1 MSCIFVD
8 EDKYEIFVYDEIYRT
23 QLTNQQIRDNI
34 RYKGYMNDVII
45 ADNEDART
53 INELR
58 LLGLNRIK
66 AAQKGKGSVLAGIQK
81 LQDYH
86 IYVHPRCMNHVVEF
100 SNYVWDK
107 DKDTGKPI
115 NEPMDEYNHLMDAL
129 RYATERCNRRTF
141 SF

>member
-1 MSCIFVD
+1 MIILQFLNTRKNATFTFYRDFKGLDFGYANDPTAMSCIFDD

-23 QLTNQQIRDNI
+23 QLTNQRIRDNI

-66 AAQKGKGSVLAGIQK
+66 AAKKGKGSVLAGIQK

-100 SNYVWDK
+100 SNYV
-107 DKDTGKPI
+107 
-115 NEPMDEYNHLMDAL
+115 
-129 RYATERCNRRTF
+129 
-141 SF
+141 

>member
-66 AAQKGKGSVLAGIQK
+66 PAKKVKVAFLQVFKNCKIIIFMFTHAA
-81 LQDYH
+81 
-86 IYVHPRCMNHVVEF
+86 
-100 SNYVWDK
+100 
-107 DKDTGKPI
+107 
-115 NEPMDEYNHLMDAL
+115 
-129 RYATERCNRRTF
+129 
-141 SF
+141 